1 MCRAF
6 KRVCVTMKRIIFD
19 FFFFFF
25 LLVGVSFLLLPPA
38 VHTYAVALL
47 YLYIY
52 TQTHTYEWDDERFFA
67 VFTFWMVD
75 YLEDFQQQSKKKEDV
90 GGFGFLSQST
100 HRTGR
105 EKRKEKVEKEASL
118 FIYLFIIT
126 KGKKKM
132 SLGF

>member
-1 MCRAF
+1 MPVIQIPGRQVAAYSGDCRVRW
-6 KRVCVTMKRIIFD
+6 RVLNSAQCVLHPSL

-52 TQTHTYEWDDERFFA
+52 TQTHTHEWDDERFFA

-75 YLEDFQQQSKKKEDV
+75 YLEDFQQQPKKK
-90 GGFGFLSQST
+90 
-100 HRTGR
+100 RRCGR
-105 EKRKEKVEKEASL
+105 VWLPVSVYSSNR
-118 FIYLFIIT
+118 
-126 KGKKKM
+126 
-132 SLGF
+132 